1 MAVNSLLLHVHSLKE
16 CDYHSLYGFLAQ
28 EAHQVYTVVS
38 CRPEPTLPRPGG
50 PGPARVPEE
59 GAAAAGR
66 GWKPLKVSWGCHCPA
81 DPFPTW
87 NLYPGLQTREEA
99 EVGEVGV
106 LEVRSFFAP
115 ARCAGWWELLQL
127 ACEGRLDP
135 AHSMVEV
142 KDLRVLSS
150 GSPAVFQKPSMHS
163 V

>member
-1 MAVNSLLLHVHSLKE
+1 M
-16 CDYHSLYGFLAQ
+16 
-28 EAHQVYTVVS
+28 
-38 CRPEPTLPRPGG
+38 
-50 PGPARVPEE
+50 
-59 GAAAAGR
+59 
-66 GWKPLKVSWGCHCPA
+66 KVSWGCHCPA

-142 KDLRVLSS
+142 KRPRR
-150 GSPAVFQKPSMHS
+150 SPLGIQGPKQNISDSLIH
-163 V
+163 